1 MSEYNE
7 NKQRRKK
14 NIYRI
19 RLGIITLINK
29 PILNIVWIPIFILIT
44 IFENIKNVYIS
55 SLNIPKIL
63 FFIFSICEKVLTY
76 LIPAILVFSVIYLIG
91 ELLSRTD
98 ENDLLLAFD
107 EKDLKKGNPILV
119 FKKLL
124 NNKKVILREFYTNIP
139 LNKWNEKKEDISHVM
154 NITIIGNI
162 QYSKKNLIQFKSV
175 VGKTPKESCILYDDI

>member
-55 SLNIPKIL
+55 SLNIRKRQI
-63 FFIFSICEKVLTY
+63 K
-76 LIPAILVFSVIYLIG
+76 
-91 ELLSRTD
+91 
-98 ENDLLLAFD
+98 
-107 EKDLKKGNPILV
+107 PI
-119 FKKLL
+119 
-124 NNKKVILREFYTNIP
+124 
-139 LNKWNEKKEDISHVM
+139 
-154 NITIIGNI
+154 
-162 QYSKKNLIQFKSV
+162 
-175 VGKTPKESCILYDDI
+175 

>member
-119 FKKLL
+119 SKKLL

-162 QYSKKNLIQFKSV
+162 QYSKKNLK
-175 VGKTPKESCILYDDI
+175 

>member
-55 SLNIPKIL
+55 SLNIPKEKRLCFDLSRLEKIDFLERIL
-63 FFIFSICEKVLTY
+63 F
-76 LIPAILVFSVIYLIG
+76 
-91 ELLSRTD
+91 
-98 ENDLLLAFD
+98 
-107 EKDLKKGNPILV
+107 
-119 FKKLL
+119 
-124 NNKKVILREFYTNIP
+124 
-139 LNKWNEKKEDISHVM
+139 
-154 NITIIGNI
+154 
-162 QYSKKNLIQFKSV
+162 
-175 VGKTPKESCILYDDI
+175 